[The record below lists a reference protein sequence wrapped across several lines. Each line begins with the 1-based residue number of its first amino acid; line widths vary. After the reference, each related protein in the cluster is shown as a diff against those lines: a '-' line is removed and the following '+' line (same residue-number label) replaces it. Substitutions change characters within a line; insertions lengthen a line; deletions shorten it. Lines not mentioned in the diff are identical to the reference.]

1 MENLSWEIIRE
12 DFENNVTF
20 ETQKAL
26 AEIKDGTKNPKEVDL
41 EKIED
46 DIFNQLVSKIQ
57 AVDNQAEIAEVRQ
70 KIQEQTAKSS

>member
-1 MENLSWEIIRE
+1 ME
-12 DFENNVTF
+12 
-20 ETQKAL
+20 Q
-26 AEIKDGTKNPKEVDL
+26 
-41 EKIED
+41 KIED